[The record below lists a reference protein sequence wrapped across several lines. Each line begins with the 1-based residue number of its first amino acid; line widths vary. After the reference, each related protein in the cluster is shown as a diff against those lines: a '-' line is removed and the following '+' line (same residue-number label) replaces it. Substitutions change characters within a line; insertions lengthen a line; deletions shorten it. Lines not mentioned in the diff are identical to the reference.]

1 MQLITLGRRPL
12 ENQNTKLD
20 FMTSRDSFMYIYP
33 IETIIS
39 VIKSKSG
46 SKSAEK
52 VCKRDVNICSEPYFN
67 SKNHDFHFAMAMSM
81 SVILHHHP
89 YFLSMD
95 ENEG

>member
-12 ENQNTKLD
+12 ENQDSKLD

-33 IETIIS
+33 AVIIIS

-52 VCKRDVNICSEPYFN
+52 VCKHDEDICSESISIVKTMIFTLQYLR
-67 SKNHDFHFAMAMSM
+67 HTWGYAD
-81 SVILHHHP
+81 
-89 YFLSMD
+89 
-95 ENEG
+95 GT

>member
-33 IETIIS
+33 VVTIIS

-52 VCKRDVNICSEPYFN
+52 VCKGDVNICSEPYFD
-67 SKNHDFHFAMAMSM
+67 SKNHNFHFAISQAN
-81 SVILHHHP
+81 VGLCRWDLDP
-89 YFLSMD
+89 K
-95 ENEG
+95 

>member
-33 IETIIS
+33 VVTIIS

-52 VCKRDVNICSEPYFN
+52 VCKGDVNICSEPYFD
-67 SKNHDFHFAMAMSM
+67 SKNHDFHFAISQAY
-81 SVILHHHP
+81 VGLRR
-89 YFLSMD
+89 
-95 ENEG
+95 

>member
-1 MQLITLGRRPL
+1 M

-33 IETIIS
+33 VVTIIS

-52 VCKRDVNICSEPYFN
+52 VCKGDVNICSEPYFD
-67 SKNHDFHFAMAMSM
+67 SKNHDFHFAISQAY
-81 SVILHHHP
+81 VGLRR
-89 YFLSMD
+89 
-95 ENEG
+95 